1 MRSGSVPHREG
12 LARLTPSYGLNL
24 KPSRGQQFAIR
35 GIDFGETGIF
45 SLAITAGSSHVMGQP
60 DGHDSVIL
68 AYVQNGRLDL
78 MEDYTEQEL
87 VARPGSAWMY
97 SRSTNFQMDIA
108 EDAVLVSI
116 TLPLQVLRDF
126 GITESPTLHE
136 LNSVAT
142 MLPPTLGFIQQALE
156 QDGDIPSVAAYFM
169 EKLLHE
175 MVGGILLENLG
186 AVVSGSGRKSIFD
199 QAMAYIAATAGNR
212 ELTPASLA
220 HELSVSLRQLQRDF
234 KRHHLAIAEVIRSH
248 RIDLALRLLKDP
260 KLEVLSLEKIAEHA
274 GFSSLVQMRR
284 TLQEAQLGHPSELRS
299 RSRATRREVEALS

>member
-1 MRSGSVPHREG
+1 
-12 LARLTPSYGLNL
+12 
-24 KPSRGQQFAIR
+24 
-35 GIDFGETGIF
+35 
-45 SLAITAGSSHVMGQP
+45 
-60 DGHDSVIL
+60 
-68 AYVQNGRLDL
+68 VQNGRLDL

-87 VARPGSAWMY
+87 VARPGSVWMY

-108 EDAVLVSI
+108 EDAQLVSI

-299 RSRATRREVEALS
+299 RSRATRREVEALQ